1 VSVSLCS
8 LRLCV
13 LNSNLQTP
21 LAKGQE
27 GRADACVP
35 DPARIAAG
43 SRWSRSAPPVKEGKY
58 PQAWAGTQNNL
69 GNAYSNLS
77 TGGRAENLKRAIAC
91 FEAAFRVYKEDEFP
105 KSWATT
111 QVNLGTAY
119 SDLATG
125 QSLRGHRA

>member
-1 VSVSLCS
+1 M
-8 LRLCV
+8 
-13 LNSNLQTP
+13 
-21 LAKGQE
+21 
-27 GRADACVP
+27 
-35 DPARIAAG
+35 
-43 SRWSRSAPPVKEGKY
+43 
-58 PQAWAGTQNNL
+58 

-125 QSLRGHRA
+125 QSLRGQSESAGINRLGVGNERVLQ